1 MKRELACVPGSR
13 EFAGELS
20 AAHGALQ
27 RVAIERGLEFDFH
40 GVAVASLALLGP
52 GNGVARNGRVSGVIA
67 AGRLVSDR
75 EFIAVFRDGE
85 RLRATTAAVPPV
97 LTIALTTPLT
107 TAATAA
113 RDGHVP
119 ATHKIGVLRCG
130 LECRQRKQQGD
141 EINNRKSQPKFFHGT
156 ISPMLAA
163 APGARRR
170 GQMGGARSEP
180 AFV

>member
-1 MKRELACVPGSR
+1 MTRELACVPGSR

-40 GVAVASLALLGP
+40 GIAVASLALLGP

-85 RLRATTAAVPPV
+85 RLRATTAAVPAAGLTITLATA

-107 TAATAA
+107 TAATAT

-130 LECRQRKQQGD
+130 LECRQRKQQCD
-141 EINNRKSQPKFFHGT
+141 EKENRESQAELFHGM
-156 ISPMLAA
+156 ISLKFAA
-163 APGARRR
+163 APGAHC
-170 GQMGGARSEP
+170 
-180 AFV
+180 